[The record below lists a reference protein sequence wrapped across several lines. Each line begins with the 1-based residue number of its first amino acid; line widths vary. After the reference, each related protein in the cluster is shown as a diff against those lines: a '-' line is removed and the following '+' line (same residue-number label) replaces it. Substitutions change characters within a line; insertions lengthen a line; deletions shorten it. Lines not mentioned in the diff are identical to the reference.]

1 MDLKSEEKL
10 LLSTYLSYGTV
21 AMPLALVAITFY
33 VYIPKFYSDH
43 VGVSLVVI
51 GNVVLFSRV
60 WDALIDPAMG
70 RLSDATRS
78 TWGRRRP
85 WILAAV
91 LPLCFSFYLL
101 LVPGLNPGWLSPSAW
116 FACFTIVFFLFWT
129 MHAVPYESLGP
140 ELSFDYK
147 ERNRLFGVREGA
159 FVLGTLF
166 AAVIPYLYDSWFGEE
181 MPATKYFWLA
191 IVYGS
196 FLLLSTLACAGFVR
210 ERPLR
215 PKKDSSVSFF
225 SSFKQTLSN
234 RPFRI
239 LLVAYTIGAFGGTL
253 PATLIL
259 YYVEYVLGEETAFA
273 NLALIVYFLLGFCC
287 LPFWVWLA
295 GKIGKKEAWMA
306 AMFVNTTAF
315 AGVFFLGAGDATLYM
330 TLVSCSAIGYGATL
344 ALPSSMQADVIDYDE
359 LQSGERNEGTFVG
372 FWAVAKKLSAA
383 LGAGIGLQVL
393 GATGYEPNV
402 EQSNETV
409 FALRFL
415 YAAVPSICS
424 FIAMCIA
431 WKYPID
437 EEKHR
442 EIRAEIEARNMSEDL
457 Q

>member
-1 MDLKSEEKL
+1 MELKKAAKL
-10 LLSTYLSYGTV
+10 SLATYLSYGTV

-60 WDALIDPAMG
+60 WDAIIDPAMG
-70 RLSDATRS
+70 RISDGTRS
-78 TWGRRRP
+78 RWGRRRP
-85 WILAAV
+85 WILTAV
-91 LPLCFSFYLL
+91 LPLCVSFYLL
-101 LVPGLNPGWLSPSAW
+101 LVPESNPGWVSPSAW
-116 FACFTIVFFLFWT
+116 FAIFTVVFFLFWT

-166 AAVIPYLYDSWFGEE
+166 AAVIPYLYDSAFGEE
-181 MPATKYFWLA
+181 MPAEKFFWLA
-191 IVYGS
+191 LGYGV
-196 FLLLSTLACAGFVR
+196 FLLVSTFACVLFVK

-215 PKKDSSVSFF
+215 PKTETPLRFF
-225 SSFKQTLSN
+225 AALKQTLSN

-295 GKIGKKEAWMA
+295 GKIGKKEAWMG
-306 AMFVNTTAF
+306 AMLVNTTAF
-315 AGVFFLGAGDATLYM
+315 AGVFFLGSGDATLYM
-330 TLVSCSAIGYGATL
+330 VLVSCSAIGYGATL

-359 LQSGERNEGTFVG
+359 LKNGERNEGTFVG

-393 GATGYEPNV
+393 GATGYQPNIA
-402 EQSNETV
+402 QSEETV

-437 EEKHR
+437 EDKHR
-442 EIRAEIEARNMSEDL
+442 EIRAEIEARTKTEEVR
-457 Q
+457 